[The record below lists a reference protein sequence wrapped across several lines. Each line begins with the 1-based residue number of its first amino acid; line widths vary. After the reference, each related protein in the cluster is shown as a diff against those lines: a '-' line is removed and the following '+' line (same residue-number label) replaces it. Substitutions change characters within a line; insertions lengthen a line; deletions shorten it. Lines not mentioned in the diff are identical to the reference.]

1 MVTNCWTSRTV
12 KVIIRQEILR
22 RKKFMKIKNTH
33 GDFTSTPRFNLNF
46 VVIYF
51 FFFGYLRRSSTVA
64 NSVFLILV
72 INQALGATN
81 CLLNKN
87 SLTTIDLEKCLSI
100 YFLMLDKFW
109 LPVFKWQIEYLVNE
123 CISSLPGN
131 CVKCAVS
138 TYCFL
143 WSVFQS
149 I

>member
-1 MVTNCWTSRTV
+1 
-12 KVIIRQEILR
+12 
-22 RKKFMKIKNTH
+22 MKIKNTQ

-87 SLTTIDLEKCLSI
+87 SLTTIDPEKCLSI
-100 YFLMLDKFW
+100 YFLMLDKF
-109 LPVFKWQIEYLVNE
+109 
-123 CISSLPGN
+123 
-131 CVKCAVS
+131 
-138 TYCFL
+138 
-143 WSVFQS
+143 
-149 I
+149 